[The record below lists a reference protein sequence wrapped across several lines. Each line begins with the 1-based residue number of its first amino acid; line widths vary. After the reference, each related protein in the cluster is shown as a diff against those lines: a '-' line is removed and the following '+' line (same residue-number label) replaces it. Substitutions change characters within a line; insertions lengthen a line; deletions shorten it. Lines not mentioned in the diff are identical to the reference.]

1 MAKVNLSEEAR
12 KAGLPPNVVISRVK
26 KLGWTIDKA
35 VNTPVRQKVK
45 PSSPVP
51 AARKTATT
59 TPLYLSG
66 SPGFEATVTDSLVE
80 ELQASLLHQKRKCKI
95 AGFVAAMVI
104 ACVVAWAVST

>member
-26 KLGWTIDKA
+26 KLGWTIEKA

-51 AARKTATT
+51 AARKTATA
-59 TPLYLSG
+59 TPSKR
-66 SPGFEATVTDSLVE
+66 SPGFEETVTNSLVE
-80 ELQASLLHQKRKCKI
+80 ELQAALKHQKRKCKI

-104 ACVVAWAVST
+104 ACVLAWAFA

>member
-12 KAGLPPNVVISRVK
+12 KAGLPPHVVISRVK
-26 KLGWTIDKA
+26 KLGWTIERA

-51 AARKTATT
+51 AARKTAT
-59 TPLYLSG
+59 PLYLSG
-66 SPGFEATVTDSLVE
+66 SPGIEATVTDSLVE
-80 ELQASLLHQKRKCKI
+80 ELQAALKHQKRKCKI

-104 ACVVAWAVST
+104 ACVLAWAFA

>member
-12 KAGLPPNVVISRVK
+12 KAGLPPHVVISRVK
-26 KLGWTIDKA
+26 KLGWTIERA

-51 AARKTATT
+51 AARKTATA
-59 TPLYLSG
+59 TPSKG
-66 SPGFEATVTDSLVE
+66 SLGFEETVTNSLVE
-80 ELQASLLHQKRKCKI
+80 ELQAALKHQKRKCKI

-104 ACVVAWAVST
+104 ACVLAWAFA

>member
-26 KLGWTIDKA
+26 KLGWTIEKA

-51 AARKTATT
+51 AARKTATAT
-59 TPLYLSG
+59 SSKR
-66 SPGFEATVTDSLVE
+66 SPGFEETVTNSLVE
-80 ELQASLLHQKRKCKI
+80 ELQAALKHQKRKCKI

-104 ACVVAWAVST
+104 ACVLAWAFA